1 MRSIPA
7 ARFKAQCLKLLD
19 EVAETGETI
28 VVTKRGKAVA
38 RVEPVEEPPSLKG
51 SVTYLTDDDEELF
64 STGEVWDVER
74 E

>member
-28 VVTKRGKAVA
+28 IVTKRGKPVA
-38 RVEPVEEPPSLKG
+38 KLQPLEEPPSLEG
-51 SVTYLTDDDEELF
+51 SVVYLVDDDELLF
-64 STGEVWDVER
+64 STGEVWDVEG